1 MNESAVHIALSA
13 ILSTLGAPD
22 TALHQEALEAYQSGD
37 ADKLRLLAA
46 TNLGDHFCRSLG
58 YAVSAKTKPGLPT
71 VAVVLAEAARA
82 AADFTRE
89 RELQKLST
97 AIADALESQSDMATV

>member
-1 MNESAVHIALSA
+1 MNETAVQTALEA
-13 ILSTLGAPD
+13 ILSTLGESTVP
-22 TALHQEALEAYQSGD
+22 LHQEALEAYQAGN

-71 VAVVLAEAARA
+71 VAVVLAESARA
-82 AADFTRE
+82 AADFARE
-89 RELQKLST
+89 REMQKLSA
-97 AIADALESQSDMATV
+97 AIADALKPELATA

>member
-1 MNESAVHIALSA
+1 MNETAVQSALAA
-13 ILSTLGAPD
+13 ILSCLGEPD
-22 TALHQEALEAYQSGD
+22 TTLHQDALEAYQSGN

-89 RELQKLST
+89 RELQKLSK
-97 AIADALESQSDMATV
+97 AIADALESQPVATV

>member
-1 MNESAVHIALSA
+1 MNESAVYDALSA
-13 ILSTLGAPD
+13 ILSTLGEPK
-22 TALHQEALEAYQSGD
+22 TELHQDALEAYQSGN

-82 AADFTRE
+82 AADFARE
-89 RELQKLST
+89 REMQKLSQ
-97 AIADALESQSDMATV
+97 AIADALKSQPIATV